1 MGKKRSTESYNRI
14 PYISICT
21 LLNACLWTFYGL
33 LKPGGLLLVTVN
45 GVGTILQIIFVT
57 LFLIFAPKDKKVIY

>member
-1 MGKKRSTESYNRI
+1 MKKRSTESYNGI
-14 PYISICT
+14 PYTCT
-21 LLNACLWTFYGL
+21 LLNTCLWSFYGL